1 MVFNYVFILKYIF
14 MFWLNRNNDC
24 LGEQVGGL
32 WSFKN
37 FQNFYHDEQILDD
50 CIKFKKQWSPK
61 IIYLF

>member
-50 CIKFKKQWSPK
+50 CIKFKKQ
-61 IIYLF
+61 